1 MSRIRRMCRLL
12 VDCDMNTPTRRAM
25 ELGIEPNTADLR
37 TLISLVGGGEKG
49 VVQVSHYFCD
59 SVSQLPE
66 TAVLSIS
73 HVFNV
78 ALSNC
83 VFGKFTRNCDFVTFM
98 CIASSLTSLLPSL
111 SLPSSLVSF
120 PLFPSPPPPTYPV
133 WRQYHSHSL
142 LLAGPGQSSR
152 NRCGKPV

>member
-73 HVFNV
+73 HIFNV

-83 VFGKFTRNCDFVTFM
+83 VFGKFKRNCDFVTFM

-111 SLPSSLVSF
+111 PLPSSSLVSL
-120 PLFPSPPPPTYPV
+120 PLPSSS
-133 WRQYHSHSL
+133 SHLPSL
-142 LLAGPGQSSR
+142 ETVSQP
-152 NRCGKPV
+152 